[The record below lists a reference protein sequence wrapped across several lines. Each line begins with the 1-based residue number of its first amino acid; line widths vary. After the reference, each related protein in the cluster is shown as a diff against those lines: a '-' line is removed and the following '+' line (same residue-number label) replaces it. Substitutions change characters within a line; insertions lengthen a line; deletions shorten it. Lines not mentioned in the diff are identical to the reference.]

1 MENSDP
7 PPTATQTASPSNC
20 HVTAEA
26 GCDWLA
32 ALERSH
38 VTAEAGCDWPAATER
53 SHVTAE
59 AGCDWPAALERS
71 HVTAEAGCDW
81 QAAPERSHVTAE
93 AGCDWPAALERSH
106 VTAEAGCDWPAA
118 TERSHVTA
126 EAGCD
131 WPAAP
136 DPPLPSDCCGGGCD
150 PCVYDIYDQELRLWQ
165 EECRTRRE
173 GKSASQESNDR
184 RTDGPALSPDN
195 YTTFKLENI
204 QQLTFDMTSETNVY
218 RFQIPG
224 NGHLGLTTGQHLI
237 VRYRGRVSGR
247 SVTRQYTPISPLEAK
262 GYFEVLIKVY
272 AAGEMS
278 RYVRTWQVGDLVE
291 WRGPFGT
298 FTYRPNQYRQVVMV
312 AAGTGV
318 TPMLQVAGRIL
329 GNELDE
335 TRVRLLYACR
345 RYRDILLKNSLD
357 EMAAFWNFS
366 ASYWLSQENPKNFQ
380 PKYGD
385 EIHHG
390 RLDRAVLSAEL
401 PPPGSS
407 VLVLICGTRSFNS
420 DMEANLQALGFS
432 QTDFFRF

>member
-26 GCDWLA
+26 GCDW
-32 ALERSH
+32 
-38 VTAEAGCDWPAATER
+38 P
-53 SHVTAE
+53 
-59 AGCDWPAALERS
+59 
-71 HVTAEAGCDW
+71 
-81 QAAPERSHVTAE
+81 AAPERSHVTAE
-93 AGCDWPAALERSH
+93 AGCDWPAAPERSH

-118 TERSHVTA
+118 PDPPLPSDCCGG
-126 EAGCD
+126 GCD
-131 WPAAP
+131 PP

-237 VRYRGRVSGR
+237 LRGSVSGR

-312 AAGTGV
+312 AGGTGV

>member
-38 VTAEAGCDWPAATER
+38 VTAEAGCDWPAATE
-53 SHVTAE
+53 
-59 AGCDWPAALERS
+59 
-71 HVTAEAGCDW
+71 
-81 QAAPERSHVTAE
+81 Q
-93 AGCDWPAALERSH
+93 SH

-118 TERSHVTA
+118 TEQSHVTA

-150 PCVYDIYDQELRLWQ
+150 PPTPPCPVTAAEEGVTHRTPPCPVTAAEGGVTRVFMISMTRSCGCGRRSAELA
-165 EECRTRRE
+165 
-173 GKSASQESNDR
+173 GKGNQLHGKATIVGRWVTSSKICFLA
-184 RTDGPALSPDN
+184 TLTLKDN

-237 VRYRGRVSGR
+237 LRGSVSGR

-390 RLDRAVLSAEL
+390 RLDRVVLSAEL

-420 DMEANLQALGFS
+420 DMEVNLQALGFS
-432 QTDFFRF
+432 QMDFFRF